1 MTVTTVTEP
10 SVLRALEP
18 VTLDLYRDI
27 HKGIRAELFA
37 VTGSAGNLDPADRA
51 GRADLA
57 RHVDSVVEML
67 SAHAEHEDA
76 AIQSVLE
83 THAPALA
90 EQIAADHPALEARV
104 EEIRYLAQHAV
115 DAADDRARADLH
127 RVYVELASFTGAYL
141 AHQDLEERDVMP
153 AIERAV
159 GFEQVLAIHQA
170 IVGSIPPD
178 QMAKSLAVM
187 IPAMNVDDRTELLGG
202 MQQGAPAEVFNG
214 VWSLVKSVLVPAD
227 AAALGRRL
235 GIS

>member
-1 MTVTTVTEP
+1 MTATTVTEP

-57 RHVDSVVEML
+57 RHVDGVVEML
-67 SAHAEHEDA
+67 SAHAEHEDT

-83 THAPALA
+83 VHAPALA

-104 EEIRYLAQHAV
+104 EEIQYLARQAV
-115 DAADDRARADLH
+115 DASGDRVRAEVH

-153 AIERAV
+153 AIEQAV

-202 MQQGAPAEVFNG
+202 MQQGAPAEVFDG

-227 AAALGRRL
+227 AVALSRRL

>member
-1 MTVTTVTEP
+1 MTATTVTEP

-18 VTLDLYRDI
+18 VTLDLCRDI

-37 VTGSAGNLDPADRA
+37 VTGSAGSLDPTDRA

-76 AIQSVLE
+76 AIQPVLE
-83 THAPALA
+83 TYVPALA
-90 EQIAADHPALEARV
+90 EQIAVDHPALEARV
-104 EEIRYLAQHAV
+104 EAIRYLAQQVV
-115 DAADDRARADLH
+115 DVSDDRARADVH
-127 RVYVELASFTGAYL
+127 RIYVELASFTGAYL
-141 AHQDLEERDVMP
+141 AHQDFEERDVMP

-187 IPAMNVDDRTELLGG
+187 MPAMNLDDRADLLGG
-202 MQQGAPAEVFNG
+202 MRQGAPAEVFDG

-235 GIS
+235 GLA